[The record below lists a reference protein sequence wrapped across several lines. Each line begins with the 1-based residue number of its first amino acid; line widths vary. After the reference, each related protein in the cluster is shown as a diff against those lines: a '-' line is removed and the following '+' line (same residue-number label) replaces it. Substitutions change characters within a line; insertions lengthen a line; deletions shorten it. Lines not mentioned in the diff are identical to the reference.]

1 MTATEGSRA
10 WLKGPCAVQAK
21 STGKLIQ
28 SLAVF
33 KACSIKPLV
42 ENADAIIRAS
52 RRVAAPLVDS
62 VIKQTMFRHFCGG
75 ECVESIQP
83 TLKVHS
89 GLLKCRISDGRMPA
103 LLPLAIAAGHAL
115 DDRSKAASDSFTHL
129 HVAFTYSLRAQ
140 RQARRD
146 AAQLAWRIAVSVS
159 M

>member
-1 MTATEGSRA
+1 M
-10 WLKGPCAVQAK
+10 QAK
-21 STGKLIQ
+21 STGKLVQ

-89 GLLKCRISDGRMPA
+89 GLFHSRLPDSRVPA
-103 LLPLAIAAGHAL
+103 LLPVAVAAGRAL
-115 DDRSKAASDSFTHL
+115 DDRSRAASVSFPHL
-129 HVAFTYSLRAQ
+129 HRAC
-140 RQARRD
+140 R
-146 AAQLAWRIAVSVS
+146 
-159 M
+159 